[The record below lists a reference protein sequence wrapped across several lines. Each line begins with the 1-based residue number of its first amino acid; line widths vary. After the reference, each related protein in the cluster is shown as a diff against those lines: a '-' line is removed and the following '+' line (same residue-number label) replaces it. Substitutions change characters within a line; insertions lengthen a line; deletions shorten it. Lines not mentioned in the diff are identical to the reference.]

1 MAVNNEHFEA
11 LKVRNEWV
19 AQNLGVPM
27 PPLGPALDKLQGAE
41 HGLGWACGSSR
52 SVNQCTSRSL
62 SGELNVQ
69 RKDKLAEEKELQ
81 ADMQEQVATHEIS
94 SDHQGAGNVV
104 QDLHG
109 TASRSDAAATRDR
122 VWCRQHHEEVR
133 KSSTVQVIS
142 DKRDERMEGDI
153 HSEEVGNGT
162 EQVFAMP

>member
-1 MAVNNEHFEA
+1 
-11 LKVRNEWV
+11 
-19 AQNLGVPM
+19 M

-69 RKDKLAEEKELQ
+69 RKDKLAAEKELQ

-109 TASRSDAAATRDR
+109 TASRSDAAATGTGFGAANTMRR
-122 VWCRQHHEEVR
+122 SENLLPC
-133 KSSTVQVIS
+133 KSSVTKGSFIHYAEQLIALAMCAI
-142 DKRDERMEGDI
+142 RMSI
-153 HSEEVGNGT
+153 ILLYRVT
-162 EQVFAMP
+162 Y